1 MIMYPSLHRVVGP
14 CAWVCSRCQRQPVRE
29 VVDDYS
35 MIIICFRM
43 LQNASKCFKMLQTA
57 SKCFNTPWRSCPG
70 LACAIDRIRTTVAT
84 ISFQI

>member
-43 LQNASKCFKMLQTA
+43 LQNASKCFQMLQSA
-57 SKCFNTPWRSCPG
+57 SKCFNTSETLQNVSKCNEV
-70 LACAIDRIRTTVAT
+70 RTSWLGV
-84 ISFQI
+84 